1 MKRWR
6 TMKLGWLE
14 DVLLLIEEGSL
25 SRAAARRHVTQP
37 AFSRRIRAFED
48 WIGRALLERGTNR
61 VELAANLR
69 RNEHEIRILVER
81 AADLRRRLA
90 RTDETTHTVTIA
102 AQHALAVSTFPDI
115 CSAAQAIGWGVSWRL
130 RTLNRSDGISMFLRG
145 DAQVLLCYESEFLP
159 PMPFDATIRRLR
171 WDRDALVPVIA
182 SAAPDG
188 TANDG
193 GLAPD
198 YPCIAY
204 PIDSHF
210 GELLRR
216 AEAQGVVHPASR
228 APICETALTSA
239 VKEMILRGV
248 GYGWLPRTTCQ
259 NELRDKRL
267 ASLEQSQGRVPLEI
281 ALFTRESHEVT
292 LQLEALC
299 AAQNRSALRRRPTD
313 GRQEGIGGPGE
324 DSA

>member
-1 MKRWR
+1 
-6 TMKLGWLE
+6 MKLGWLE

-81 AADLRRRLA
+81 AADLRRRLV
-90 RTDETTHTVTIA
+90 RTDETTQTVTIA

-130 RTLNRSDGISMFLRG
+130 RTLNRADGISMFLRG
-145 DAQVLLCYESEFLP
+145 DAQILLCYESEFLP
-159 PMPFDATIRRLR
+159 PMPFDATIRRMR
-171 WDRDALVPVIA
+171 WDRDALVPIIA

-188 TANDG
+188 AANDG
-193 GLAPD
+193 LPPD
-198 YPCIAY
+198 RPHAAYPPYIAY

-216 AEAQGVVHPASR
+216 AEARGAVPPASR
-228 APICETALTSA
+228 APICETALTFA
-239 VKEMILRGV
+239 VKEMILRSV
-248 GYGWLPRTTCQ
+248 GYGWLPLTTCRD
-259 NELRDKRL
+259 ELRDNRL
-267 ASLEQSQGRVPLEI
+267 ASLERSQGRVPLEI

-292 LQLEALC
+292 LRLEALY
-299 AAQNRSALRRRPTD
+299 AARNRPALRGRPTD
-313 GRQEGIGGPGE
+313 NRQKGTGGAGAG
-324 DSA
+324 SA